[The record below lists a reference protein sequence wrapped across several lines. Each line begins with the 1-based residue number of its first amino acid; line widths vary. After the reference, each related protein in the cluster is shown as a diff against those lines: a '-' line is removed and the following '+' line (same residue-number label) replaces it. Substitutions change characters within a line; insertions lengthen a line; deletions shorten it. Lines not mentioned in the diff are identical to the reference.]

1 MENSG
6 NIPTFNIRGIF
17 PRISQGT
24 FSEYSR
30 NISWECSTN
39 IPRTYI
45 CLVGSIIIII
55 IVNNIT
61 FYETVICREIFFRQY
76 FCKLYVSESFR
87 KFTKKYQW
95 RGLMLVTLQAF
106 TGVEQPPDAF
116 CKKVFLE
123 RCSQNSQEK
132 ACVKESILIKLH
144 SKGCEKRTWQKCF
157 PVNLAKFLRTPF
169 LQNTSGRLLLL
180 LAFQKQPPKVFY
192 ERRCSR
198 KFRKILRKIPL
209 V

>member
-76 FCKLYVSESFR
+76 FCKLYVPESFR

-123 RCSQNSQEK
+123 RCSQNSQEN
-132 ACVKESILIKLH
+132 ACVRDSILIKLH
-144 SKGCEKRTWQKCF
+144 SQGCKKET
-157 PVNLAKFLRTPF
+157 LAQVFSCEFSKISKNTFFTEHLRT
-169 LQNTSGRLLLL
+169 TAS
-180 LAFQKQPPKVFY
+180 AFSFSEAATGGV
-192 ERRCSR
+192 
-198 KFRKILRKIPL
+198 L
-209 V
+209 